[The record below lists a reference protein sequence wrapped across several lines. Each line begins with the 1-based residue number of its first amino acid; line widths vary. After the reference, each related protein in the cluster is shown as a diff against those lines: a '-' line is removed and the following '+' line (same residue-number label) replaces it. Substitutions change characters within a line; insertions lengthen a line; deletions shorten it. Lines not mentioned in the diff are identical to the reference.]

1 MTNCDNKHKKR
12 FFTDFIDDSV
22 IAYAQACRASQPVS
36 FLEDLGLGS
45 SAKARIAVMIRSWWG
60 EAVLGGCL

>member
-22 IAYAQACRASQPVS
+22 IAYAQARHASRLPS
-36 FLEDLGLGS
+36 FSEALGLGS

-60 EAVLGGCL
+60 EAILAS